1 MSKKTSHKDEGKTLV
16 KYHTGSA
23 NLGVND
29 LHKSYRIL
37 LSKINRIIPHSRQY
51 QALLPGQQLSLIFSC
66 SIARFA
72 CERRRI
78 SGRRLSS
85 SLLFCCCCCR
95 CCLFCCFS
103 VASLRHTTGN
113 TSAFRLQ
120 RGLWARFSYLMITQP
135 DYSRS
140 FVNGKIHETDNSIL
154 KQRGGNGS
162 LSFFSGQ
169 LRRISHSRPQG
180 LLVCQYG
187 SGGCKPNRAHVYMHQ
202 ETHQSATVLVRCV
215 PRSSLLP
222 PPYWKTRG
230 TWGQG

>member
-1 MSKKTSHKDEGKTLV
+1 MPTWELMICTTAIGTFFKRLTELFHILDNIKHYFLV
-16 KYHTGSA
+16 NNFHLFFRTTYQGLPA
-23 NLGVND
+23 NADVFPVVD
-29 LHKSYRIL
+29 YL
-37 LSKINRIIPHSRQY
+37 L
-51 QALLPGQQLSLIFSC
+51 LCCFC
-66 SIARFA
+66 
-72 CERRRI
+72 
-78 SGRRLSS
+78 
-85 SLLFCCCCCR
+85 CCCCCR

-154 KQRGGNGS
+154 KQRDGNGS

-169 LRRISHSRPQG
+169 LRRSSHSRPQG

-187 SGGCKPNRAHVYMHQ
+187 GGGCKPIRTHVYMHQ

-222 PPYWKTRG
+222 PPYWKTRR